1 MEEKG
6 KGINIGRI
14 LLDVALFI
22 IGVAIGYLLI
32 HFVSGEKMSTEVSI
46 FDKKVDEAVTVLDKT
61 GISKDTLYTNYDSN
75 NVSTRDAIIAGISN
89 LDQINVN
96 DCIKSNSEMTKNV
109 GIDEFNEAVK
119 KAGIN
124 KKVTLDDF
132 SKNAKDNKIAIGD
145 YGYGFY
151 KVTIQDSNIYAI
163 KGCPEEITEVTDVKA
178 TRERVEISGN
188 NLYLYQKVAFDKI
201 VQTKDGSG
209 HVSHEYYKDSERKN
223 KIETMSD
230 IQSPTW
236 SKYNTVKFTFKKEK
250 KSYKLIKSETISG

>member
-32 HFVSGEKMSTEVSI
+32 HFVSGPKMSTGVSI

-61 GISKDTLYTNYDSN
+61 GIPKDTLYTNYDAN
-75 NVSTRDAIIAGISN
+75 NISTRDAIIAGISN

-96 DCIKSNSEMTKNV
+96 DCIKTKSEMTKNV
-109 GIDEFNEAVK
+109 GIDEFNEAIK

-124 KKVTLDDF
+124 KKVTIDDF

-145 YGYGFY
+145 FGYGVY

-163 KGCPEEITEVTDVKA
+163 KGCPEEIIEVNDVKA
-178 TRERVEISGN
+178 TREKVEISGN
-188 NLYLYQKVAFDKI
+188 NLYLYQKVAFDKT
-201 VQTKDGSG
+201 VELKDNQNRIT
-209 HVSHEYYKDSERKN
+209 HEYYKDSARKD
-223 KIETMSD
+223 KQETMSE

-250 KSYKLIKSETISG
+250 NSYKLIKSETISG